1 MSIWNTA
8 TSLRTHVDIA
18 MTESEVDPAGRTRIK
33 PGGEM
38 KKLRERA
45 GVTINEIAE
54 RTMITRARLQALE
67 NDDYDNV
74 GSVAYITGYARS
86 YAKVVG
92 FDPTSH
98 IEAFEQAVGFEREEV
113 VGPSANFMP
122 APKRVYLPSMSAIAA
137 LALLVLIIVLGVGYW
152 LTRESATTA
161 ETIESS
167 EREFEP
173 MLPDLSA
180 SRGQTNNRRPSPEA
194 TDVSETRQAPLPITV
209 TERGSAAPE
218 STTIQPRSAP
228 SAPARARDLSRPGTD
243 AGMADRS
250 QPASETPATPV
261 ATTSGS
267 SAQASTSQAPA
278 LASSELVIRFT
289 DECWLR
295 VTDAR
300 GKRLFENIKQA
311 GDRLT
316 LTGVAPFDLKL
327 GNARAVT
334 IALNGNAVT
343 VPTRTGRRTLELSVG
358 G

>member
-1 MSIWNTA
+1 
-8 TSLRTHVDIA
+8 
-18 MTESEVDPAGRTRIK
+18 MTESEELPANRTRFK

-45 GVTINEIAE
+45 GVSIKEIAE

-92 FDPTSH
+92 FDPSEH

-113 VGPSANFMP
+113 VGPSANFTP
-122 APKRVYLPSMSAIAA
+122 APKRVYMPSMSTIAAIA
-137 LALLVLIIVLGVGYW
+137 LLILIIALGLGYW
-152 LTRESATTA
+152 LTREPVSPAQ
-161 ETIESS
+161 TIEPS
-167 EREFEP
+167 ERELEP
-173 MLPDLSA
+173 VLPDLSA
-180 SRGQTNNRRPSPEA
+180 SRDPTNSRQPSAEA
-194 TDVSETRQAPLPITV
+194 TNVTETRRSPLPITV
-209 TERGSAAPE
+209 TERASVVPENATIAPH
-218 STTIQPRSAP
+218 
-228 SAPARARDLSRPGTD
+228 SAPAREQGLSRPGTNAD
-243 AGMADRS
+243 AADRS
-250 QPASETPATPV
+250 QPPLEASAAAV
-261 ATTSGS
+261 ATAPVS
-267 SAQASTSQAPA
+267 STQAPTSQTPA

-327 GNARAVT
+327 GNARAVA

-343 VPTRTGRRTLELSVG
+343 VPARTGRRTLELSVG